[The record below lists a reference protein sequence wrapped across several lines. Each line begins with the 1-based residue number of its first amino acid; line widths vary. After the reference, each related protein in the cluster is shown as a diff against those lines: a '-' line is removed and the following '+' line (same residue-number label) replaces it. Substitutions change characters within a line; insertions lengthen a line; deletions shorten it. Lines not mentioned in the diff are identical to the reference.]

1 MAKKNP
7 KKTSVDSTALAAAAD
22 QESTPN
28 QLCKL
33 AAQSPELARVVAA
46 NPAIDASVVKLLKKQ
61 KDPKVNRAL
70 AANPGTPMSDLLKLG
85 ERYTSEFVQNPI
97 FDLALAADPRFIA
110 KFPQALLENILTNQQ
125 TPENIILWCIRNA
138 EEFELIH
145 ADPPTTDGLQ
155 VYIVKAW
162 AFEFGISNPKHSNQR
177 WMLDAYLK
185 KRNNH
190 LEELANKLAGDN
202 SIPLRIAIAERAY
215 LSKELINKLMVN
227 CEWEETVWTAMAL
240 RLDLSEEILRYIAY
254 QGSEQS
260 IRVLAAREDFP
271 EDLFYIMRS
280 RYDSC
285 LNWDN
290 QDAEEYYNINE
301 ANGLFGND
309 LLKNIPEDFIVI
321 FLESVSYELRNCI
334 SKDDDDHD
342 DDGIRSCHYIV
353 QDYLDALPTW
363 SRRWLKEIFKEL
375 AELLDEDYQEDYAD
389 DYDILVILDEEYKI
403 VEPSRTF
410 DEMKALHGH
419 IDISLE
425 AVQTLAKNSDRYV
438 RCAIAQRSDLSLNLI
453 RELSKDTQACVRG
466 AIAQRADI
474 PDDLVVSL
482 AADLSWYVK
491 CAIADRKSLP
501 VNLLDEFLKD
511 QDKFVSTFTR
521 ARIDLNIKS
530 LSYGAVELDIE
541 PIPDNE
547 SDDEDSNDEESDD
560 EESDDKEKN
569 AKKSPEEIYYEHPYH
584 RISSRRR
591 IYLSGKTVVIFGLSD
606 EVSTELSARFKAAG
620 AVIANNVSAK
630 TNILVTNQAKTA
642 TPGTIRNAIAFGAEV
657 WDEASARAK
666 LSAQEA

>member
-7 KKTSVDSTALAAAAD
+7 KTTSVDSTALAAAAD

-33 AAQSPELARVVAA
+33 AEQSPELARIVAA
-46 NPAIDASVVKLLKKQ
+46 NPAINASVVGVLKKQ

-70 AANPGTPMSDLLKLG
+70 AANPGTPMSDLLELG

-145 ADPPTTDGLQ
+145 ADPPATDGLQ
-155 VYIVKAW
+155 VCIVKAW
-162 AFEFGISNPKHSNQR
+162 AFEFCICNPEHSNQR

-185 KRNNH
+185 KRNN
-190 LEELANKLAGDN
+190 LSEELVNKLVGN
-202 SIPLRIAIAERAY
+202 SSIPLRIAIAERAY

-271 EDLFYIMRS
+271 EDLFYIMPRH
-280 RYDSC
+280 DSC
-285 LNWDN
+285 LNWDDLEDFYLFIELN
-290 QDAEEYYNINE
+290 SN
-301 ANGLFGND
+301 FGND
-309 LLKNIPEDFIVI
+309 LVKNIPEDFII
-321 FLESVSYELRNCI
+321 ILLDSI
-334 SKDDDDHD
+334 SKNVRSCIDNENYDFISDLHIAFDDYSNELPQWAIGWLTEVYKELPSEAFDNLIEDDD
-342 DDGIRSCHYIV
+342 S
-353 QDYLDALPTW
+353 
-363 SRRWLKEIFKEL
+363 
-375 AELLDEDYQEDYAD
+375 AELVDKDDEC
-389 DYDILVILDEEYKI
+389 KI

-419 IDISLE
+419 MDISLE
-425 AVQTLAKNSDRYV
+425 TVQALAKNSDRYV

-511 QDKFVSTFTR
+511 QDEFVSTFTR
-521 ARIDLNIKS
+521 ARIDLNTKS

-606 EVSTELSARFKAAG
+606 EVSAELSARFKAAG

-657 WDEASARAK
+657 WDEATACAK
-666 LSAQEA
+666 LSAQRA